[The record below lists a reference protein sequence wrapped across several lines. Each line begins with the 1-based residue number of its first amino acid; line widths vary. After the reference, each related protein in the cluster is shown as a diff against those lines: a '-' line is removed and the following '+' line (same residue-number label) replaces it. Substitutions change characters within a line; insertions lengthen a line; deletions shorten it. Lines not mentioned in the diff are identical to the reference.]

1 MSNYNFS
8 YNKKIIDAIRYYS
21 ANTLSEMSN
30 LTVAN
35 SNVYSINYANVST
48 ILKNFILNIPEVNLN
63 ALGLDQGNLNLKFSS
78 NIYSNYFIGNIGVL
92 TNANT
97 ATYTYTTLFCYTY
110 TFDRIDASINL
121 KGYANN

>member
-1 MSNYNFS
+1 LFYFD
-8 YNKKIIDAIRYYS
+8 YNKKIISAIRRYT
-21 ANTLSEMSN
+21 ANTIIEPANLSI
-30 LTVAN
+30 AN

-63 ALGLDQGNLNLKFSS
+63 SLGLDQGNLNLKFNS
-78 NIYSNYFIGNIGVL
+78 NVSSNYFIGNIGVL

-110 TFDRIDASINL
+110 SYDMITASINL

>member
-1 MSNYNFS
+1 MSNFS
-8 YNKKIIDAIRYYS
+8 YNQKIINAIRQYS
-21 ANTLSEMSN
+21 ANTLSSMSN
-30 LTVAN
+30 LAVAN
-35 SNVYSINYANVST
+35 SNIFSINYANISV

-63 ALGLDQGNLNLKFSS
+63 ALGLDQGNLNLTFNS
-78 NIYSNYFIGNIGVL
+78 NVYNNYFIGNIGVL

-97 ATYTYTTLFCYTY
+97 NTYTYTTLFCYTY